1 MTSKTVWKFVAII
14 RVIIYTKLCNRG
26 KDEGGEGVRKCLFCL
41 FIQFS
46 RSFQFCFSERQTSRK
61 CLAVVISFIKTSSRC
76 YWWLITD
83 TEIEGKK
90 QKIYFVLF
98 IHETF
103 SSQMREKQ
111 EENGKN
117 RLAKQNFLT
126 KNANKMQHLLSLVEV
141 VEIGF
146 EPKII
151 SVENFFLSLPF
162 AFLWPW
168 LQIANDNK

>member
-1 MTSKTVWKFVAII
+1 
-14 RVIIYTKLCNRG
+14 
-26 KDEGGEGVRKCLFCL
+26 
-41 FIQFS
+41 
-46 RSFQFCFSERQTSRK
+46 
-61 CLAVVISFIKTSSRC
+61 
-76 YWWLITD
+76 
-83 TEIEGKK
+83 
-90 QKIYFVLF
+90 
-98 IHETF
+98 
-103 SSQMREKQ
+103 MREKQ